1 MGRKATGRESP
12 VKVSRINTELVGKR
26 KHTDGRTR
34 TIAVYARAQ
43 TQSVEFSVV
52 ERLSRCLS
60 ACRYKT
66 ANYLRLGAL
75 LQSALK
81 KTGQFLGGREE
92 HCRGEDESRPCAY
105 IASPIY
111 LFYVYEPV
119 SRLLSTAAAQRAR
132 SVNDSARGLV
142 IRDTV

>member
-1 MGRKATGRESP
+1 MGAYFEGERREERMGRKATGRESP
-12 VKVSRINTELVGKR
+12 PQVNVSRINTELVGKR

-66 ANYLRLGAL
+66 ANYLRLGAM

-81 KTGQFLGGREE
+81 KTGQFLGGGRSIVAARMS
-92 HCRGEDESRPCAY
+92 HAPA
-105 IASPIY
+105 PI
-111 LFYVYEPV
+111 
-119 SRLLSTAAAQRAR
+119 
-132 SVNDSARGLV
+132 
-142 IRDTV
+142 